1 MGESNC
7 ELVSVTTQP
16 PSDSLPEK
24 RSLLLPENEV
34 DLKTKIYKS
43 DEACAAFLFPFKN
56 YVFDPIIVKSQGAQ
70 LTDSMRDL
78 MSQVVSHTPR
88 PVYIKE
94 VATVFID
101 EVIQRG
107 DFVGIHWRYD
117 MEDWLA
123 TNCKVCTRLILIA
136 PEKKWRDKVPP
147 SCNKKHFWEQ
157 MML

>member
-1 MGESNC
+1 MSDPNC
-7 ELVSVTTQP
+7 QLISVTSQP

-56 YVFDPIIVKSQGAQ
+56 YIFDPMIVKSQQAQ
-70 LTDSMRDL
+70 LSESMREMISD
-78 MSQVVSHTPR
+78 VVAHTPR

-94 VATVFID
+94 VATMFID

-107 DFVGIHWRYD
+107 DFIGIHWRYD
-117 MEDWLA
+117 VDDWLTA
-123 TNCKVCTRLILIA
+123 NCKVFL
-136 PEKKWRDKVPP
+136 
-147 SCNKKHFWEQ
+147 
-157 MML
+157 

>member
-1 MGESNC
+1 MGEQNC

-24 RSLLLPENEV
+24 RSLLLPESEV

-56 YVFDPIIVKSQGAQ
+56 YVFDPIIVKSQASQ
-70 LTDSMRDL
+70 LSDSMRDL
-78 MSQVVSHTPR
+78 MSQVIAHTPR

-94 VATVFID
+94 VATMFID
-101 EVIQRG
+101 EVIQKG

-117 MEDWLA
+117 LEDWLGA
-123 TNCKVCTRLILIA
+123 NCKVRSILIL
-136 PEKKWRDKVPP
+136 
-147 SCNKKHFWEQ
+147 
-157 MML
+157 